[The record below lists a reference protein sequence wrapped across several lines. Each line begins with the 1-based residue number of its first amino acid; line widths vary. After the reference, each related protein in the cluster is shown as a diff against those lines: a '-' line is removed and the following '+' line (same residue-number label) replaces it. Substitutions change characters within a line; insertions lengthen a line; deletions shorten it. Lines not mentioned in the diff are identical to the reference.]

1 MGHISVDHFSLEQQ
15 LGNKTKVNRYH
26 LPLVHGATWCGDIN
40 VWNDYAIFHNDVIQG
55 RRSGNGYLKYVM
67 CTLSVST
74 VAYKQLLSY
83 VNFVYITQF
92 H

>member
-1 MGHISVDHFSLEQQ
+1 MDHFSLEQQ

-55 RRSGNGYLKYVM
+55 RRSGNGYLKYVT

-74 VAYKQLLSY
+74 VAYKQLLSC